1 MSYFSN
7 TFIYFIVVPSE
18 TSIRAS
24 VVNGD
29 DEIAVARVLTRLLHD
44 LKVISVFFERWKC
57 N

>member
-1 MSYFSN
+1 MSYLSN